1 MKVAVDGSEATER
14 QAQEFRDQAAA
25 VIDEVGKFIVGQRE
39 IVRDTVVCLIAG
51 GNVLIE
57 GVPGL
62 GKTVLV
68 RALGWAVDL
77 RFSRIQFTPDL
88 MPADITGTNVVID
101 GADGQRTFRFEPGP
115 VFANLVLA
123 DEINRATPKT
133 QAALLEAMQERQ
145 VTVARDVHVLP
156 PPFFVMAT
164 QNPIEMEGTY
174 PLPEAQVDRFMFKL
188 VVTYPS
194 AAELTEILD
203 RTTGADEPEVARV
216 ATGQD
221 LLTMGAFARRVAMA
235 PHVGRYVVDLVK
247 STHPH
252 DAAAHDL
259 SRQYV
264 RYGCSPRAAQSMV
277 LAAKVYAMLD
287 GRYNVGFDD
296 IRAAALPSMRHRL
309 LLNFE
314 AEADGVTAEHI
325 LDAILM
331 STRRAGD

>member
-1 MKVAVDGSEATER
+1 MNVVVEESEATER
-14 QAQEFRDQAAA
+14 QAQEFRDRAAA

-221 LLTMGAFARRVAMA
+221 LLTMGAFCAARG
-235 PHVGRYVVDLVK
+235 HG
-247 STHPH
+247 
-252 DAAAHDL
+252 AARWALRSGSGEVHT
-259 SRQYV
+259 
-264 RYGCSPRAAQSMV
+264 SPRCGRTRAEPPIRALRL
-277 LAAKVYAMLD
+277 LAAGGAVNGAGSQGVRD
-287 GRYNVGFDD
+287 AGW
-296 IRAAALPSMRHRL
+296 ALQRGL
-309 LLNFE
+309 
-314 AEADGVTAEHI
+314 
-325 LDAILM
+325 
-331 STRRAGD
+331 